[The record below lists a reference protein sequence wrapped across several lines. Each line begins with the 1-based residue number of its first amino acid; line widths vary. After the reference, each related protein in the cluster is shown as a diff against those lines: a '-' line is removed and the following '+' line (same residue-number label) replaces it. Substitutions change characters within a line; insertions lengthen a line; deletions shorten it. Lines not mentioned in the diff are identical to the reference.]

1 MDNSC
6 SVRVGLLFVF
16 VVNFIISRVLA
27 NDSGGTSEKEY
38 CLVKTEQDFLIFPYI
53 DNIVIFDICQKIT
66 SNNQDNFPD
75 VVSGQYSS
83 NGDKKFVFI
92 DKLKEHVFDIVTTDN
107 KTNNYHTPN
116 SERKMTSIIYDG
128 TDFYLIT
135 EKWKGSYIKYPF
147 SSIDDNQLVYL
158 NDSNN
163 LRDGNLDCI
172 NFNKIILC
180 VCFFNN
186 DNNLKF
192 HSYEIT
198 SEIKTLNT
206 QEAVGI
212 TNEYSSSIYPY
223 SSSSFKTAKIK
234 RIGNEMFIACTSEES
249 SGIFCNLGAIKDKTF
264 VKLYPL
270 HNIKFKVL
278 NYSKDF
284 SIRVLNKNTV
294 VILREDS
301 STKSFYYTMLK
312 VDENNSLSFI
322 SRETEL
328 KDNSNPFYPFF
339 LDAYTIGKVIK
350 KDQKFEVDIL
360 ECKFCNTNPIKISF
374 FPGTPGII
382 SIPNDVGYEAEN
394 IYIKFK
400 FQNSE
405 DIKLFYVNGESQTTI
420 ENEKSYLYTSNIQYK
435 YDKSSTTGEPSSTT
449 GEFPITYHFGFSVTE
464 NAPVLY
470 CNTISFTILTCEEG
484 CAKCLKSGEGN
495 CIECEGGKYFSGK
508 EGDSTFKCVNETQEG
523 YFYDKTIKKCH
534 ESCKT
539 CTENEFKCNEC
550 ATNYVKCIDIKECND
565 CCDDVSVKCCDDGS
579 EKCLKNKCIANDL
592 WVPKCYFDGT
602 TYKKCHESCS
612 MCSDTSHNCI
622 QCNNTYFPK
631 ANDNGIVDNP
641 GNCYKQEDTEVKGYF
656 LDNNI
661 FMECRFACESCT
673 EKYTDEQIKSCE
685 CANKYYPLQDD
696 PSQCRTGD
704 IEHYFLSNNNEYV
717 PCHESCLTCNG
728 KGEKECTS
736 CNEGY
741 AHINTTST
749 SFNCFDI
756 NSLKEGYYYSK
767 DENVFVQCDNCISC
781 TFKPIEDEALFLIC
795 DECQGDNYMQI
806 KHPSNCSTKENISSL
821 GYYYDED
828 QSMYK
833 KCDKACKECTGQ
845 GNTKCK
851 ENKCNGNDNYY
862 PISTILTTCYTK
874 DEGKISGYIL
884 FDNDKFEPCH
894 QACATC
900 TELGTDKD
908 DLDTKCETCADGY
921 VKLKDNDTVCLNKE
935 NPPSGYVLTK
945 DGENDIF
952 EHVYCKE
959 GCGSCKDDDPRDCIT
974 CSNNYYKIELDN
986 DNTKLVCINEEQ
998 KISTYPNYYLSSSN
1012 IYKKCDIS
1020 CATCETTSNNCLTCN
1035 TNDHYYQVIQNENTN
1050 NNNNNNN
1057 NIICKNNSILNEGY
1071 YLDSVQHY
1079 YKKCYTSCSRCKGP
1093 GDNINHNCIEC
1104 KDEYITHPYN
1114 ATQCISQCPYYYYIN
1129 PNNINELN
1137 CTNRTCPTKH
1147 PFLIVSNNECV
1158 ESCDNNVYYTINNNQ
1173 CVQTC
1178 PEDTSADNATR
1189 TCIPLDLCKKTELQ
1203 TALTASTYADSI
1215 DTLANEYMS
1224 TFSYTDKHVNILTHI
1239 SGDYQIVIYKSKDCA
1254 KEFIIELST
1263 MELECLPKDIPL
1275 TTLQMTQQRENGP
1288 DQLSYAFYNSDTFER
1303 IDMSICEG
1311 EKIEVDVSISNS
1323 GSNITQAIEFDKLG
1337 VDVYDIN
1344 HPFFN
1349 DICFTYTAENG
1360 RDVPLS
1366 ERKKHYYQD
1375 VTFCEE
1381 GCELKQINLQT
1392 ENATCEC
1399 DVQTDFVSELLDNPL
1414 TGEIIELL
1422 SNANF
1427 EVMKC
1432 YKGVFDIKNVST
1444 NIGGWVITVL
1454 CIPQVVFVVLYIKNG
1469 LMGIR
1474 IYLLQFMGMNP
1485 PRKRMQANILT
1496 TLPNKINNDGSGGV
1510 NENDKKDENV
1520 QKQKISLMVI
1530 NRNPDNE
1537 IFNESSTINEDTNSI
1552 NCISKDGLHQRS
1564 SLSITPLEK
1573 IKPQKELIY
1582 DYNNTTTINNTN
1594 CDSTK
1599 KLKTNTKT
1607 YKEDDEVYNNTQQT
1621 HNNTKDN
1628 DNNNNNV
1635 KYNFDV
1641 FQQRRTLALETHK
1654 NEFSDSE
1661 LNGLDLYDAVIFD
1674 KRTFC
1679 QIYWN
1684 QLRSKEGIINAFFD
1698 HDELELI
1705 PIKAICFF
1713 LSASLYFTL
1722 NALFYFEDVISAEYN
1737 HKGPITFGYI
1747 FTNEI
1752 DRIMYSMLIGS
1763 VIDLILPCL
1772 TDTKGRIK
1780 SLIRRENDNEKFR
1793 DESIRI
1799 VKVLKT
1805 KILIFLIFNTLL
1817 MCFCWYYLSSFCY
1830 CYPNTQINWLIG
1842 GFITWLFCLILPF
1855 IYCFLITL
1863 LRYLG
1868 LRYKMELMYKLSSCL
1883 SD

>member
-6 SVRVGLLFVF
+6 SVRVGLLCLF
-16 VVNFIISRVLA
+16 VVSFIVSRVLED
-27 NDSGGTSEKEY
+27 DSNVNNNKEY
-38 CLVKTEQDFLIFPYI
+38 CLVKSEQDFLIFPYI
-53 DNIVIFDICQKIT
+53 NDIVISEICNKIT
-66 SNNQDNFPD
+66 SDEFSD

-83 NGDKKFVFI
+83 YGNKFVFLDSSNKKIFNI
-92 DKLKEHVFDIVTTDN
+92 DT
-107 KTNNYHTPN
+107 TNNNKITNYHKFDSN
-116 SERKMTSIIYDG
+116 YQSSIIYYNNY
-128 TDFYLIT
+128 FYLIG
-135 EKWKGSYIKYPF
+135 KNDDNKGYYIKSNFTSPNY
-147 SSIDDNQLVYL
+147 SSLTNFPESDNIREH
-158 NDSNN
+158 NI
-163 LRDGNLDCI
+163 DCI
-172 NFNKIILC
+172 NFDEIILC
-180 VCFFNN
+180 VFFFNG
-186 DNNLKF
+186 DSNLKF
-192 HSYEIT
+192 HSYKIT
-198 SEIKTLNT
+198 DVIGKHNT
-206 QEAVGI
+206 QEAVKI

-223 SSSSFKTAKIK
+223 YSDSFKRARIK
-234 RIGNEMFIACTSEES
+234 RIGNEMFIACTSEQS
-249 SGIFCNLGAIKDKTF
+249 SGIFCNLGAIKGETF

-270 HNIKFKVL
+270 HNVKFKVL
-278 NYSKDF
+278 NYSEDF

-301 STKSFYYTMLK
+301 SNKSFYYTMLK
-312 VDENNSLSFI
+312 VDESNSLSFI
-322 SRETEL
+322 SWETEL
-328 KDNSNPFYPFF
+328 KDDSNPFYPFF
-339 LDAYTIGKVIK
+339 LDAYTIGKVINNNS
-350 KDQKFEVDIL
+350 KFEVNTH
-360 ECKFCNTNPIKISF
+360 ECKFCIENSIKISD
-374 FPGTPGII
+374 FPGTLGKISI
-382 SIPNDVGYEAEN
+382 SIPNDVGFETEN
-394 IYIKFK
+394 IYIKFN
-400 FQNSE
+400 FQNSN
-405 DIKLFYVNGESQTTI
+405 DIELFYLKNNSETI
-420 ENEKSYLYTSNIQYK
+420 IKSAKSYLYTSNIEYK
-435 YDKSSTTGEPSSTT
+435 FNESSTTGES
-449 GEFPITYHFGFSVTE
+449 PITYYFGFSVTE
-464 NAPVLY
+464 NAPVIY
-470 CNTISFTILTCEEG
+470 CNTIEFKILKCDDDG
-484 CAKCLKSGEGN
+484 CAKCLKSQKGN
-495 CIECEGGKYFSGK
+495 CIECQEGKYFSG
-508 EGDSTFKCVNETQEG
+508 EVGASTFECVDEPKEG

-539 CTENEFKCNEC
+539 CTENEFKCIDC
-550 ATNYVKCIDIKECND
+550 ATNYVKCIDECSD
-565 CCDDVSVKCCDDGS
+565 CCDDASVKCCENGS
-579 EKCLKNKCIANDL
+579 KNCLKDKCISNDL
-592 WVPKCYFDGT
+592 WVPKCYFDKNENK
-602 TYKKCHESCS
+602 YKKCHESCS
-612 MCSDTSHNCI
+612 MCSEGPNGTPHNCI
-622 QCNNTYFPK
+622 RCNDDYYPK
-631 ANDNGIVDNP
+631 ADDTGNVDNY
-641 GNCYKQEDTEVKGYF
+641 GNCYKKDDTEVTGYY

-661 FMECRFACESCT
+661 FMKCHPACTSCT
-673 EKYTDEQIKSCE
+673 ERDIDEQITKCNE
-685 CANKYYPLQDD
+685 GKCANKYYPLQDNL
-696 PSQCRTGD
+696 SQCLGEN
-704 IEHYFLSNNNEYV
+704 IEHYFLSKDNEYV

-728 KGEKECTS
+728 EGENECIK

-741 AHINTTST
+741 AHINKTTE
-749 SFNCFDI
+749 SFNCFNI
-756 NSLKEGYYYSK
+756 ISPKEGYYYSE
-767 DENVFVQCDNCISC
+767 DDNVFVQCGNNCKSC
-781 TFKPIEDEALFLIC
+781 TIKPIENLGLLLIC
-795 DECQGDNYMQI
+795 DECNDNYFKI
-806 KHPSNCSTKENISSL
+806 EHLSNCTTKEDKEISSL

-845 GNTKCK
+845 GNTQCK
-851 ENKCNGNDNYY
+851 ENKCNDTDNYY
-862 PISTILTTCYTK
+862 PISTTPTTCYNEE
-874 DEGKISGYIL
+874 DKILGYI
-884 FDNDKFEPCH
+884 FHDKQFVPCH
-894 QACATC
+894 RACATC
-900 TELGTDKD
+900 EGLGTDD
-908 DLDTKCETCADGY
+908 SFLDTKCETCAVGY
-921 VKLKDNDTVCLNKE
+921 VKLKDNETVCLDKE

-945 DGENDIF
+945 DGDGNDIF
-952 EHVYCKE
+952 EHVYCDEK
-959 GCGSCKDDDPRDCIT
+959 CKSCKDDNPSDCIE
-974 CSNNYYKIELDN
+974 CSDDYYKIESDN
-986 DNTKLVCINEEQ
+986 DKDCIHKD
-998 KISTYPNYYLSSSN
+998 KIVNYPNYYLSSPN
-1012 IYKKCDIS
+1012 TYKKCDIL
-1020 CATCETTSNNCLTCN
+1020 CATCETTSDNCLTCN
-1035 TNDHYYQVIQNENTN
+1035 TNEKYYQVIQNEDTN
-1050 NNNNNNN
+1050 NNNNNNV
-1057 NIICKNNSILNEGY
+1057 ICKNNSILNEGY
-1071 YLDSVQHY
+1071 YLDEEHHC
-1079 YKKCYTSCSRCKGP
+1079 YKECYTSCSMCNGP
-1093 GDNINHNCIEC
+1093 GNNINHNCIEHKC
-1104 KDEYITHPYN
+1104 KVGYITHPYN
-1114 ATQCISQCPYYYYIN
+1114 ITQCISRCPYYYHIN
-1129 PNNINELN
+1129 INNINELT
-1137 CTNRTCPTKH
+1137 CTNRTCPTKY
-1147 PFLIVSNNECV
+1147 PFLIASKNECV
-1158 ESCDNNVYYTINNNQ
+1158 ESCNNSVYYTINNNQ
-1173 CVQTC
+1173 CVETC
-1178 PEDTSADNATR
+1178 PEDTSADDATK

-1203 TALTASTYADSI
+1203 TALTASTYADTI

-1224 TFSYTDKHVNILTHI
+1224 AFSYTDKHVNIFTHI
-1239 SGDYQIVIYKSKDCA
+1239 DGDYQIVIYKSKECA
-1254 KEFIIELST
+1254 KEFITELST

-1275 TTLQMTQQRENGP
+1275 TTLQMTQQRDNGP

-1311 EKIEVDVSISNS
+1311 EKIEVDVSISHS

-1375 VTFCEE
+1375 VAFCEE

-1414 TGEIIELL
+1414 TGEIVNLL

-1432 YKGVFDIKNVST
+1432 YKGVFNIKNIST
-1444 NIGGWVITVL
+1444 NIGGWVIIVL
-1454 CIPQVVFVVLYIKNG
+1454 CVPQVVFVVMYIKNG

-1485 PRKRMQANILT
+1485 PRKRLQANILT
-1496 TLPNKINNDGSGGV
+1496 TLPNKNGNVV

-1582 DYNNTTTINNTN
+1582 DYNNTNTITNTN

-1599 KLKTNTKT
+1599 KLGTNIKT
-1607 YKEDDEVYNNTQQT
+1607 YKEDDEVYNNTQT
-1621 HNNTKDN
+1621 YNNTKGDT
-1628 DNNNNNV
+1628 DNNV

-1661 LNGLDLYDAVIFD
+1661 LNGLDMYDAVIFD

-1684 QLRSKEGIINAFFD
+1684 QLKNKEGIINAFFD

-1868 LRYKMELMYKLSSCL
+1868 LRYKIELMYKLSSCL